1 MLLYQAPPHDGW
13 WKEGRMALS
22 IREKRTVEWCDCDP
36 LGIMFYPQCFTW
48 FDTATHH
55 LFEAAG
61 LAMNAL
67 EARFGIVGL
76 PLVDVGASF
85 KSPLPW
91 LTRIEIESTVAEWRT
106 KSLVVRH
113 TIRKGDVLAVEGQE
127 IRVCVARAADKAG
140 ALRGV
145 AIPDALKA
153 PFEAAS

>member
-1 MLLYQAPPHDGW
+1 
-13 WKEGRMALS
+13 MAFS
-22 IREKRTVEWCDCDP
+22 IRETRTVEWGDCDP
-36 LGIMFYPQCFTW
+36 IGIMFYPQCFRW
-48 FDTATHH
+48 FDIATHH

-61 LAMNAL
+61 FAMNEL

-91 LTRIEIESTVAEWRT
+91 HTAIEIESTVAEWRT

-113 TIRKGDVLAVEGQE
+113 VVHKGATIALEGQE
-127 IRVCVARAADKAG
+127 IRVCVARDPAAPGGLKG
-140 ALRGV
+140 I

-153 PFEAAS
+153 PFEARS

>member
-1 MLLYQAPPHDGW
+1 
-13 WKEGRMALS
+13 MALS
-22 IREKRTVEWCDCDP
+22 IREELTVEWGDCDP
-36 LGIMFYPQCFTW
+36 LGIMFYPQCFKW

-61 LAMNAL
+61 LAMNTL

-91 LTRIEIESTVAEWRT
+91 LTRIEIESTVAEWRN

-113 TIRKGDVLAVEGQE
+113 VVRKGAVVAVEGQE
-127 IRVCVARAADKAG
+127 IRVCCG
-140 ALRGV
+140 A
-145 AIPDALKA
+145 
-153 PFEAAS
+153 

>member
-1 MLLYQAPPHDGW
+1 
-13 WKEGRMALS
+13 MAFA
-22 IREKRTVEWCDCDP
+22 IREARTVEWGDCDP
-36 LGIMFYPQCFTW
+36 LGIMFYPQSFKW

-61 LAMNAL
+61 LPMPEL
-67 EARFGIVGL
+67 EARFGIAGL

-91 LTRIEIESTVAEWRT
+91 LTRIEIESELAEWRN

-113 TIRKGDVLAVEGQE
+113 TIRKGATVAVEGHE
-127 IRVCVARAADKAG
+127 IRVAIRRDPDAPG
-140 ALRGV
+140 GFGGI

-153 PFEAAS
+153 HFAEAGG